1 MVRFPSARSTSEVA
15 RKILAQKEREILS
28 RKKAAIKKNLP
39 NELLEVKRLI
49 LSQRQE
55 GRFVANYQPPA
66 YMIDSAKMAIS
77 REITARLQRRGY
89 DVSIDSDGW
98 LTIRWGK

>member
-28 RKKAAIKKNLP
+28 RKKTAIKENLP

-55 GRFVANYQPPA
+55 GRFVVTYQSPNNV
-66 YMIDSAKMAIS
+66 IHSAKMAIS
-77 REITARLQRRGY
+77 REIKERLQRRGY

-98 LTIRWGK
+98 LTIVWGK